1 MKSSDSPT
9 RATPPQWVN
18 TAALNIAREFYAQEY
33 SESDHARLVS
43 IIVSALAEA
52 SCEAT
57 PPPQPDWM
65 NALREYA
72 ELREEIGR
80 LEEIGECGCDPN
92 EFHTCELCKETS
104 ALDHRAVTL
113 MHLWGD
119 TWAMKLHGLAISAK
133 GLL

>member
-57 PPPQPDWM
+57 PPPQGRRSRETDPECSNFGGTGVEIECRDSGIAAESRLGERRYYRA
-65 NALREYA
+65 AL
-72 ELREEIGR
+72 
-80 LEEIGECGCDPN
+80 
-92 EFHTCELCKETS
+92 
-104 ALDHRAVTL
+104 
-113 MHLWGD
+113 
-119 TWAMKLHGLAISAK
+119 
-133 GLL
+133 

>member
-57 PPPQPDWM
+57 PPPQADVL
-65 NALREYA
+65 NRLIESQ
-72 ELREEIGR
+72 R
-80 LEEIGECGCDPN
+80 LEFVRIREMFSESNLSKLADRIQQ
-92 EFHTCELCKETS
+92 
-104 ALDHRAVTL
+104 TL
-113 MHLWGD
+113 SDGSSVLQEYFRIRKVLVDYFTDAQPRGRED
-119 TWAMKLHGLAISAK
+119 
-133 GLL
+133 